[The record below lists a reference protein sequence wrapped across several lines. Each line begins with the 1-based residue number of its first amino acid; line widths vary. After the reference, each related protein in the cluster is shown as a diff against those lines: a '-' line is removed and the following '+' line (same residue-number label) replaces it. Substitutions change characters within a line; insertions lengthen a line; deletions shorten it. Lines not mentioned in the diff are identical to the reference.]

1 MSNAAKHRRTAFFLL
16 AGAVFALMLLFNCLT
31 PYIADDFTFAYAFD
45 TGLRLTSLPQ
55 LIQSLAYHYMEWT
68 GRVVVK
74 FFAQGFTMLPKI
86 VFNLCNAAAYLG
98 LGLVIYR
105 LALGRRS
112 GRYDLAAFV
121 LIEASL
127 WEISPAF
134 GQTNLWMC
142 GSCNYLWA
150 TLGCLAFLLPWRY
163 YLQKPFASGRGMA
176 AGMAVAGLFAGWL
189 SENTSAG
196 LLVCLVLCAAFLLW
210 QKQKVPAWMLTGLA
224 GALAGFAILI
234 AAPGNYNR
242 ANDFV
247 DTSSFLTKYAV
258 RFFNCL
264 NMLWDNAL
272 PLLLAFAA
280 LYLLLWLQKPGR
292 AALAWPVI
300 LLLGGLGA
308 NFAMILSPFYYDR
321 SSHGVFSLLTA
332 ACAACLVQ
340 LDGARLKKLVA
351 VAAACVSVVCVFD
364 LFAAGYDIAS
374 YWMMYRTREDLIVA
388 EAAETDSA
396 AITTYGIEPY
406 TRWCGAYGLPDIR
419 ESGED
424 SIGLARSKWYGVAD
438 LTADEV
444 HTYPFPGHTNAAY
457 EAGLESDST
466 EASGSAAG

>member
-105 LALGRRS
+105 LAMGRRS

-163 YLQKPFASGRGMA
+163 YLQKTFASGRGMA

-196 LLVCLVLCAAFLLW
+196 LLVCLVLCVAFCCGRNRKSPPGCSPGW
-210 QKQKVPAWMLTGLA
+210 PA
-224 GALAGFAILI
+224 
-234 AAPGNYNR
+234 
-242 ANDFV
+242 
-247 DTSSFLTKYAV
+247 
-258 RFFNCL
+258 
-264 NMLWDNAL
+264 
-272 PLLLAFAA
+272 
-280 LYLLLWLQKPGR
+280 
-292 AALAWPVI
+292 
-300 LLLGGLGA
+300 
-308 NFAMILSPFYYDR
+308 
-321 SSHGVFSLLTA
+321 
-332 ACAACLVQ
+332 
-340 LDGARLKKLVA
+340 
-351 VAAACVSVVCVFD
+351 
-364 LFAAGYDIAS
+364 
-374 YWMMYRTREDLIVA
+374 
-388 EAAETDSA
+388 
-396 AITTYGIEPY
+396 
-406 TRWCGAYGLPDIR
+406 RWRGLP
-419 ESGED
+419 S
-424 SIGLARSKWYGVAD
+424 
-438 LTADEV
+438 
-444 HTYPFPGHTNAAY
+444 
-457 EAGLESDST
+457 
-466 EASGSAAG
+466 

>member
-1 MSNAAKHRRTAFFLL
+1 
-16 AGAVFALMLLFNCLT
+16 
-31 PYIADDFTFAYAFD
+31 
-45 TGLRLTSLPQ
+45 
-55 LIQSLAYHYMEWT
+55 
-68 GRVVVK
+68 
-74 FFAQGFTMLPKI
+74 
-86 VFNLCNAAAYLG
+86 
-98 LGLVIYR
+98 
-105 LALGRRS
+105 
-112 GRYDLAAFV
+112 
-121 LIEASL
+121 
-127 WEISPAF
+127 
-134 GQTNLWMC
+134 
-142 GSCNYLWA
+142 
-150 TLGCLAFLLPWRY
+150 
-163 YLQKPFASGRGMA
+163 
-176 AGMAVAGLFAGWL
+176 
-189 SENTSAG
+189 
-196 LLVCLVLCAAFLLW
+196 
-210 QKQKVPAWMLTGLA
+210 MLTGLA

-292 AALAWPVI
+292 AALAWPAI

-340 LDGARLKKLVA
+340 LDGAQWKKLVA
-351 VAAACVSVVCVFD
+351 AAAACVSVVCVFD

-374 YWMMYRTREDLIVA
+374 YWMMYRTREDLIVS
-388 EAAETDSA
+388 EAAETDGA

-457 EAGLESDST
+457 EAGLETDST
-466 EASGSAAG
+466 EASESAAG